1 MCSYSAKE
9 LAILREIRKCLAYK
23 AKHAPVSLSASE
35 FSQWQDGHGNY
46 YLHSGYLSIW
56 DGIEV
61 PAGCD
66 EVVIQKRRTRK
77 GAKPYL
83 VFRDVGTFH
92 EYCRN
97 AHFLGVE
104 SFTLLGHKFSG
115 RIRALAEEYQVPES
129 AYDRLQSE
137 LERFMGL
144 NFMADVSAQPVSDR
158 QIYGS
163 LYNYFKCAL
172 QQKAVSVF
180 GKYGMEIDIDTVE
193 WDAALS
199 SEDTPEVICVAH
211 ADSGE
216 DKVNPKKLLDKI
228 IDLMDRLEKN
238 KDTRYDLK
246 DNLLSQVIRTDRAT
260 NEFISSYFSA
270 LKGRR
275 SVWRPAAFSYQIQ
288 YAHDRGTAYL
298 KNPAFIQACGSMS
311 IGGMMESQINTYQGA
326 PISEMAYQNMLSLW
340 RTVLDENI
348 QDTTLLACAGD
359 AGQIGKALS
368 KELRT
373 EEAKGALAR
382 ALLIS
387 VLGRSEDCPFE
398 DTEGVDYHE

>member
-1 MCSYSAKE
+1 MCNYSTKE
-9 LAILREIRKCLAYK
+9 LAILREIRKCLANKVKY
-23 AKHAPVSLSASE
+23 APVSLSAGE
-35 FSQWQDGHGNY
+35 FSQWQDRHRNY
-46 YLHSGYLSIW
+46 YLHRGYLSIW

-61 PAGCD
+61 PPGYE
-66 EVVIQKRRTRK
+66 EVVIQKRRTRN

-83 VFRDVGTFH
+83 VFRDVEAFH

-104 SFTLLGHKFSG
+104 SFVLLGHKFSG
-115 RIRALAEEYQVPES
+115 QIKSFVEEYHVPES

-163 LYNYFKCAL
+163 LYDYFKCAL

-180 GKYGMEIDIDTVE
+180 GKYGMEIDIDTVK

-211 ADSGE
+211 ADFGG
-216 DKVNPKKLLDKI
+216 DKVDSNRLLEKI
-228 IDLMDRLEKN
+228 IDLMDRLENN

-246 DNLLSQVIRTDRAT
+246 DNLLSQVIRTDCAT
-260 NEFISSYFSA
+260 NEFISSYYSA
-270 LKGRR
+270 LKARR
-275 SVWRPAAFSYQIQ
+275 SVWRPAAFSYQIL
-288 YAHDRGTAYL
+288 YAHDKGTKYL
-298 KNPAFIQACGSMS
+298 KNPAFIQACGNLS
-311 IGGMMESQINTYQGA
+311 IGGMMESQINIYKGVR
-326 PISEMAYQNMLSLW
+326 ISEKAYHNMLSLW
-340 RTVLDENI
+340 QTMKDENV
-348 QDTTLLACAGD
+348 QDTILLACAD
-359 AGQIGKALS
+359 DIGQIGKALS

-382 ALLIS
+382 ALLAS
-387 VLGRSEDCPFE
+387 VLDKKEEGHFG
-398 DTEGVDYHE
+398 TMEGVDYHE

>member
-1 MCSYSAKE
+1 MCNYSTKE

-23 AKHAPVSLSASE
+23 VKYAPVSMSVDE
-35 FSQWQDGHGNY
+35 FSQWQDRHRNY

-61 PAGCD
+61 PSGYD
-66 EVVIQKRRTRK
+66 EVVIQKRHTRN
-77 GAKPYL
+77 GANPYL
-83 VFRDVGTFH
+83 VFRDVETFH

-104 SFTLLGHKFSG
+104 SFALLENKFS
-115 RIRALAEEYQVPES
+115 RQIKSFAEEYHVPES

-180 GKYGMEIDIDTVE
+180 GKYGMEIDIEAVK
-193 WDAALS
+193 WDAAISL
-199 SEDTPEVICVAH
+199 EDTPEVICVAH
-211 ADSGE
+211 ADLRE
-216 DKVNPKKLLDKI
+216 DKVDPHKLFEKI
-228 IDLMDRLEKN
+228 IDLMDRLESD

-260 NEFISSYFSA
+260 NEFISSYYSA
-270 LKGRR
+270 LKDRR
-275 SVWRPAAFSYQIQ
+275 SVWRPAAFSYQIL
-288 YAHDRGTAYL
+288 YAHDKGTKYL
-298 KNPAFIQACGSMS
+298 KNPVFIQACGNMS
-311 IGGMMESQINTYQGA
+311 IGGMMESQINMYNCA
-326 PISEMAYQNMLSLW
+326 HISEMAYQNMLSLW
-340 RTVLDENI
+340 QTMKNENV

-373 EEAKGALAR
+373 EEAKGSLAR
-382 ALLIS
+382 ALLVS
-387 VLGRSEDCPFE
+387 VLDKSEDCHFG
-398 DTEGVDYHE
+398 DMEGVDYHE